1 MEKNK
6 HSSLELNLPKPLM
19 SEEELQSMARKHLLT
34 EVNRELLKLTN
45 AETEGQ
51 QIISLLEDIRQTV
64 NLSLEQNREQNEL
77 KMSVLQKLKSKL
89 ETV

>member
-77 KMSVLQKLKSKL
+77 KMSVLQKLKTKL